1 MKFAHKL
8 VVKPG
13 SRIRLTDWDPG
24 ATPGFDDKQEGREAL
39 ARNVEKLASLQYRL
53 YAENRRSVLVIFQA
67 MDAGGK
73 DGLIRRVMS
82 GLNPQGCR
90 VIAFKAPNSEELARD
105 FLWRVHHVVPRR
117 GQIGIFNRSH
127 YEDVLA
133 VRVKNLAPKGIWSLR
148 YDHIN
153 NFERLLADNGTKI
166 LKFYLHISRDEQL
179 ERLRRRLEDPEKHW
193 KFDPSDLEDRKR
205 WDDYAAAYEEA
216 FRRCSTPYAPWYIIP
231 ANHKWYRDV
240 AVSQILAETMT
251 EMRMK
256 FPEPTFDVSKIVLE

>member
-1 MKFAHKL
+1 MKFAKKL
-8 VVKPG
+8 MVEPG
-13 SRIRLTDWDPG
+13 SRVRLADCDPG
-24 ATPGFDDKQEGREAL
+24 ATHGFEDKDQGRQAL
-39 ARNVEKLASLQYRL
+39 ARNVEKLADLQYRL

-73 DGLIRRVMS
+73 DGVIRRVMT

-117 GQIGIFNRSH
+117 GQFGIFNRSH

-133 VRVKNLAPKGIWSLR
+133 VRVKNLAPKKVWSLR

-153 NFERLLADNGTKI
+153 AFERLLADNGTKI
-166 LKFYLHISRDEQL
+166 LKFFLLISREEQYA
-179 ERLRRRLEDPEKHW
+179 RLRKRLDDPEKHW
-193 KFDPSDLEDRKR
+193 KFDPADIEDRKR
-205 WDDYAAAYEEA
+205 WDDYVAAYEEA
-216 FRRCSTPYAPWYIIP
+216 FRRCSTPCAPWYVIP
-231 ANHKWYRDV
+231 ANHKWYRDA
-240 AVSQILAETMT
+240 AVSQILVETLT

-256 FPEPTFDVSKIVLE
+256 FPQPAFDVSKIVLE